1 MPRPEQLIA
10 ERLKA
15 FPEVER
21 IVLFGS
27 RARGDAGPRSDID
40 LAVSCPDAT
49 ASRWSEIVDS
59 AENAPTLL
67 QIDLIRLETAP
78 PELLRQISREGL
90 TLYERNSSK
99 AAS

>member
-1 MPRPEQLIA
+1 MSRPEQLIV

-15 FPEVER
+15 FPEIER

-27 RARGDAGPRSDID
+27 RARGDAGPRSDVD
-40 LAVSCPDAT
+40 LAISCPDAT
-49 ASRWSEIVDS
+49 ALRWSEMMET

-67 QIDLIRLETAP
+67 QIDLIRIETAP